1 MNTLHHTITDI
12 DRQARRRVS
21 ARLGWLTHGL
31 VYLAVMGGLTAF
43 ALWQGRQP
51 PVAAAL
57 GWGLGLSIHG
67 LRVFLSD
74 AGAGLRDRMVEAERQ
89 RLMASS
95 RQGGHN

>member
-1 MNTLHHTITDI
+1 MSTLHHTITDL
-12 DRQARRRVS
+12 DRQARRHVS

-31 VYLAVMGGLTAF
+31 VYITTVGGLTAF
-43 ALWQGRQP
+43 AIWQGRQP
-51 PVAAAL
+51 PLAAAL

-67 LRVFLSD
+67 LRVLLGS